1 MPRPVVCKR
10 NSIQEI
16 EVQKW
21 IEDILNEPFPIQY
34 EEALKDGVILC
45 RVMNTLSPGAI
56 KKINMS
62 GASFKLMENI
72 TRFHEALINYGVDKE
87 DIFQTNDLFEKKD
100 PAAVTNT
107 IYALGRAVL
116 KHPEWQGPQLISQQ

>member
-1 MPRPVVCKR
+1 M
-10 NSIQEI
+10 QEI

-45 RVMNTLSPGAI
+45 RVMNALCPGAI
-56 KKINMS
+56 TKINTS

-72 TRFHEALINYGVDKE
+72 SRFHAALVNYGVDKE

-100 PAAVTNT
+100 TPLSPTQSMPWA
-107 IYALGRAVL
+107 
-116 KHPEWQGPQLISQQ
+116 EQF

>member
-1 MPRPVVCKR
+1 MNEYFTLYFLHIQVVCKR

-72 TRFHEALINYGVDKE
+72 TRYSILLPK
-87 DIFQTNDLFEKKD
+87 LF
-100 PAAVTNT
+100 
-107 IYALGRAVL
+107 
-116 KHPEWQGPQLISQQ
+116 